1 MIQRRAVLG
10 LLAGAA
16 LTLCLSLPAF
26 APAADAAGPSPA
38 RKALEVSITRV
49 LDCIKNPDYV
59 NPATRAP
66 LRRQIEDEVLHI
78 FDFGEFSSRTVGPR
92 WKEFTPDQKK
102 RFSDAFA
109 DLLLTT
115 YLNKVDGYNGE
126 QVVYTGEL
134 ANAAGNRVEA
144 RTEITMK
151 DGTRVPVAYRMMTK
165 DSSWRVYDIIVENLS
180 LVKNYRTQF
189 QDILTSASPDE
200 LIARVK
206 AKADEVRK
214 QPAGK

>member
-134 ANAAGNRVEA
+134 ANAAGNRVEV